1 MILRFLRERISWI
14 LFFLF
19 AHALLLFISFVDSA
33 IPFNSILYFTGLS
46 LISFLIFLA
55 VRYQRES
62 SFYKDLEERVGD
74 LDSGSIPSPSSPF
87 ETVVEEAMSEQS
99 ALLRRE
105 AQELHLALE
114 SEKDQLLAWI
124 HEVKTPLTALH
135 LMIERLE
142 DGQLKSSLIYEWL
155 RIHLLLD
162 QQLHQKRIPFIE
174 NDLYIQKVDLE
185 EIIHHELLTL
195 KAWCIQKGIGF
206 DISLEETE
214 VLTDGKW
221 LSFIIRQLMTN
232 SIKYS
237 EAGDIHIKSWKDNEQ
252 TRLEIRDFGRGI
264 DPRDLP
270 RIFDKGFTST
280 FKHEDHAATGMG
292 LYLSKK
298 AAAPL
303 LIEIEVQSTLGEGT
317 AFTLSFPKRNDFS
330 RVISM

>member
-1 MILRFLRERISWI
+1 MIRRFLRERLSWT

-33 IPFNSILYFTGLS
+33 IPFDSILYFAGLS
-46 LISFLIFLA
+46 FISFLIFLA
-55 VRYQRES
+55 VRYQREAR
-62 SFYKDLEERVGD
+62 FYKNLEERLGD
-74 LDSGSIPSPSSPF
+74 LDPGSLPSSSSPF
-87 ETVVEEAMSEQS
+87 EKVVEEAMYEQS
-99 ALLRRE
+99 ALLKKE
-105 AQELHLALE
+105 AQGLHLALE
-114 SEKDQLLAWI
+114 TEKDQMLAWI

-135 LMIERLE
+135 LMIERME
-142 DGQLKSSLIYEWL
+142 DGPLKSSLTYEWL

-174 NDLYIQKVDLE
+174 NDLYIQKIDLE
-185 EIIHHELLTL
+185 EVIHHELLTM

-221 LSFIIRQLMTN
+221 LAFIIRQILTN

-237 EAGDIHIKSWKDNEQ
+237 DAGDIKIKSWKQQGQ
-252 TRLEIRDFGRGI
+252 TKLEIRDFGRGI

-292 LYLSKK
+292 LYLTKK
-298 AAAPL
+298 AAVPL
-303 LIEIEVQSTLGEGT
+303 LIEIEVQSALREGT

-330 RVISM
+330 QVISM